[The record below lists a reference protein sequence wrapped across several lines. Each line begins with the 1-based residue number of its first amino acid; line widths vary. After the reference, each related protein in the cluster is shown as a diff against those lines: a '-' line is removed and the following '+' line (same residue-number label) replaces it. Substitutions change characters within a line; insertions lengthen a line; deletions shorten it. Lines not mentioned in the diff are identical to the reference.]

1 MSERTRRSPSCGS
14 SVSLIALRTT
24 SSLGLQ
30 LRVVLPDEGP
40 DVFGEIKQ
48 LGPLLLVQ
56 GHREATQTV
65 DRDAALLAHLERDA
79 PTAARLQR
87 LILRAQTRHLVL
99 EPLVALLVGHRLPR
113 Y

>member
-30 LRVVLPDEGP
+30 LRVVLPDEGA
-40 DVFGEIKQ
+40 DVVGEIEQ

-56 GHREATQTV
+56 GHREATQAV

-79 PTAARLQR
+79 PTAPRLQS
-87 LILRAQTRHLVL
+87 LILGAQTLDLLL
-99 EPLVALLVGHRLPR
+99 ESLVA
-113 Y
+113 